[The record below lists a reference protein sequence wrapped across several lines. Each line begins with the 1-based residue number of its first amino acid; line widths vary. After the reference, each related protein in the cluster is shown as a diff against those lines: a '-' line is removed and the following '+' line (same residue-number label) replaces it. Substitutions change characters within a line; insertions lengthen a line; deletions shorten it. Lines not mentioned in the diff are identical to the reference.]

1 MIREGG
7 VNVPDGHE
15 AKNIV
20 TMTTTI
26 VIHKMMMVLM
36 TMMMVLMTIR

>member
-1 MIREGG
+1 MIREGE
-7 VNVPDGHE
+7 VIVPDGHE

-20 TMTTTI
+20 TKTTTI

-36 TMMMVLMTIR
+36 TIR